1 MSYTA
6 LILGDTAATRG
17 NVAECLDKTGLV
29 QRKLYCKDARR
40 AIRWLTEYDIDIVC
54 CDWRWDVS
62 EEIADLMGVLR
73 RRAEWHDLPVLLFST
88 VDDRELWM
96 AGMEL
101 GVSEVLPQALSM
113 KEQRVKIRWHLKNRE
128 RIQALHQAQSQL
140 ARIALS
146 DSLTGLFNRAYFD
159 ATISQEI
166 ARCSRRGLPLTLLMV
181 DLDHFKKINDTHGHL
196 AGDRALEA
204 VAQVL
209 TSQSRTS
216 DTVCR
221 FGGEEFAIILP
232 ETTNCNAAIVA
243 ERIRKKIAQLDLGFP
258 VTASVGI
265 GSAKVTKSLLPD
277 HIIAEAD
284 GALYEAKRKGR
295 NRVESSVLNTGVVS
309 DLQLFRK
316 FRAAVAT
323 A

>member
-1 MSYTA
+1 MPCTA
-6 LILGDTAATRG
+6 LILADNAEIRG
-17 NVAECLDKTGLV
+17 KIAECLDHTGLV

-40 AIRWLTEYDIDIVC
+40 AIRWLSEYDVAVVC
-54 CDWRWDVS
+54 CDWRWGGGD
-62 EEIADLMGVLR
+62 EISDLMMVLR
-73 RRAEWHDLPVLLFST
+73 RRTEWHDLPVLLFCDD
-88 VDDRELWM
+88 DDRELWM
-96 AGMEL
+96 AGMER
-101 GVSEVLPQALSM
+101 GVSEVLSLTLPM
-113 KEQRVKIRWHLKNRE
+113 EEQRVKIHWHLKNRE
-128 RIQALHQAQSQL
+128 RIQSLHQAQSQL

-159 ATISQEI
+159 ATINQEI
-166 ARCSRRGLPLTLLMV
+166 ARCERGGLPLTLLMV

-204 VAQVL
+204 VAQVM

-232 ETTNCNAAIVA
+232 ETTNANAIIVA
-243 ERIRKKIAQLDLGFP
+243 ERIRKKIAQLDLGFS
-258 VTASVGI
+258 VTASIGV
-265 GSAKVTKSLLPD
+265 GSARVTKTLLPD
-277 HIIAEAD
+277 HLIAEAD

-295 NRVESSVLNTGVVS
+295 NRVESAVLSTGVVS
-309 DLQLFRK
+309 DLMSFRNL
-316 FRAAVAT
+316 RAAAAT

>member
-1 MSYTA
+1 MSYTV
-6 LILGDTAATRG
+6 LILGDSAATRG
-17 NVAECLDKTGLV
+17 AVADCLDATGLV
-29 QRKLYCKDARR
+29 HRKLYCKDARR
-40 AIRWLTEYDIDIVC
+40 AIRWLSEYDIDMVC
-54 CDWRWDVS
+54 CDWRWEAS
-62 EEIADLMGVLR
+62 KEIAELVGVLHR
-73 RRAEWHDLPVLLFST
+73 RTEWHDLPVLLFT
-88 VDDRELWM
+88 AGDDRDLWM

-101 GVSEVLPQALSM
+101 GVGECLSLRLPM
-113 KEQRVKIRWHLKNRE
+113 EEHRVKIRWHLKNRE
-128 RIQALHQAQSQL
+128 RIQSLHQAQSQL

-166 ARCSRRGLPLTLLMV
+166 ARCVRRSLPLTLLMV

-209 TSQSRTS
+209 TAQSRTS

-221 FGGEEFAIILP
+221 FGGEEFAVILP
-232 ETTNCNAAIVA
+232 ETSNANALVVA

-258 VTASVGI
+258 ITASI
-265 GSAKVTKSLLPD
+265 GVASSKVTSSLLPE

-295 NRVESSVLNTGVVS
+295 DRVESVVLSTGVVT
-309 DLQLFRK
+309 DLRLFRNFK
-316 FRAAVAT
+316 AAMAT

>member
-1 MSYTA
+1 MAYTA
-6 LILGDTAATRG
+6 LILGNSSATRER
-17 NVAECLDKTGLV
+17 VANCLNNTGLV
-29 QRKLYCKDARR
+29 HRKLYCKDARR
-40 AIRWLTEYDIDIVC
+40 AIRWLSENDIDIVC
-54 CDWRWDVS
+54 CDWRWDARD
-62 EEIADLMGVLR
+62 EIEDLVGVLH
-73 RRAEWHDLPVLLFST
+73 RRAEWHDLPVLLFT
-88 VDDRELWM
+88 GEDDRDLWM

-101 GVSEVLPQALSM
+101 GVSECLPLNVPM
-113 KEQRVKIRWHLKNRE
+113 EQHRVKIRWHLKNRE
-128 RIQALHQAQSQL
+128 RIKELHQAQSHL

-166 ARCSRRGLPLTLLMV
+166 SRCARRSLPLTLLMV
-181 DLDHFKKINDTHGHL
+181 DLDHFKKINDTYGHL

-209 TSQSRTS
+209 TAQSRTS

-232 ETTNCNAAIVA
+232 ETTHANAQVVA
-243 ERIRKKIAQLDLGFP
+243 ERIRKKIAALDVGFP
-258 VTASVGI
+258 VTASIGI

-309 DLQLFRK
+309 DLRMFRSFK
-316 FRAAVAT
+316 AAMAT